1 VHHVSLSPK
10 WHLDLF
16 FRFCRTDGRGS
27 VQTDHA
33 TASVA
38 IGHICVMQ
46 AMRLNNNNI
55 IRPCVAAAAAA
66 VGGCKKRLPGCRASS
81 VIGVFHLRCATDV

>member
-38 IGHICVMQ
+38 IGHICH
-46 AMRLNNNNI
+46 AICGLII
-55 IRPCVAAAAAA
+55 IRPCVAAAAA
-66 VGGCKKRLPGCRASS
+66 VGVCKKRLPGCRASS